1 MVIGLGNDLI
11 EIARV
16 AKAAKKE
23 RFLEKYFAEEE
34 IAYWKER
41 GSRAETLAGFF
52 AGKEAAAKAL
62 GTGFLGFWP
71 KEIVILHEESGAP
84 YLVLKGGAQAVY
96 EKRNGGRFLL
106 SISHNKTDAMA
117 VAILEEREGRERR

>member
-52 AGKEAAAKAL
+52 AGK
-62 GTGFLGFWP
+62 
-71 KEIVILHEESGAP
+71 
-84 YLVLKGGAQAVY
+84 
-96 EKRNGGRFLL
+96 
-106 SISHNKTDAMA
+106 
-117 VAILEEREGRERR
+117 